1 MAYFDSSK
9 NRALWDIRLG
19 ELRKA
24 RAAREAGLTTGI
36 QAADHVET
44 KTVNPM
50 RVRMT
55 YKELLMEE
63 TKATEKKRPVREREF
78 TKAKEKTHEGPSL

>member
-19 ELRKA
+19 ELRKEKAA
-24 RAAREAGLTTGI
+24 RAAGETSGLRK
-36 QAADHVET
+36 AET
-44 KTVNPM
+44 HIKDAPNPT

-55 YKELLMEE
+55 YKELLAEE
-63 TKATEKKRPVREREF
+63 TKANEKKRPVRERTY
-78 TKAKEKTHEGPSL
+78 TKTKEKTHEGPSL

>member
-24 RAAREAGLTTGI
+24 RAAREAGETTGI
-36 QAADHVET
+36 HLTEQTAS
-44 KTVNPM
+44 KTVNPT
-50 RVRMT
+50 RVRVT
-55 YKELLMEE
+55 YKELLQEE
-63 TKATEKKRPVREREF
+63 MKATEKRRPVREREM
-78 TKAKEKTHEGPSL
+78 TKAKEKTQEGPRL